1 MKNIIYL
8 MVLMFALP
16 SIAQDN
22 KNTISVIGETEKQA
36 LDDSYII
43 LITLQQVMVY
53 EGQGE
58 VEATSLDVVK
68 ENYIKKAAEAGID
81 FNKFKRNTYYEFA
94 ISYSQN
100 RESASYYLKTS
111 DKAEVRKIMLLKSA
125 GMSITNIDIET
136 NKLTEQELVEL
147 SVKAIANA
155 KERAKAMAKKMN
167 KTIGEIVSIS
177 DTNTSK
183 QYVLDYGTSG
193 TQTHSVSVSFE
204 LL

>member
-1 MKNIIYL
+1 
-8 MVLMFALP
+8 MFALP

-22 KNTISVIGETEKQA
+22 KNTISVIGETEKQV
-36 LDDSYII
+36 LDDSYTI
-43 LITLQQVMVY
+43 LITLQQIMVY

-68 ENYIKKAAEAGID
+68 ENYIKKTAEVGID

-94 ISYSQN
+94 MSYSRN
-100 RESASYYLKTS
+100 RESACYYLKTS

-136 NKLTEQELVEL
+136 KKLTEQELVEL
-147 SVKAIANA
+147 SAKAIANA

-193 TQTHSVSVSFE
+193 TQTHTVSVSFE